1 MMINRSILAPA
12 AILAGMAAAVAQE
25 AGREP
30 PYCAELKQVVAHAL
44 SRERFVPIAGA
55 AREGNFRDT
64 SLALT
69 GWNGCSLYGAGA
81 YTCDSPPLEG
91 ADTAQAAQ
99 AATVQQVLT
108 CLGREWAEIKDR
120 SSPGYVVLH
129 PLRGAVSITLSLDE
143 NDRKQHVVRLTLFV
157 RR

>member
-1 MMINRSILAPA
+1 
-12 AILAGMAAAVAQE
+12 MAAAIAQE

-44 SRERFVPIAGA
+44 SRERFAPIAGP
-55 AREGNFRDT
+55 ARDGNFRDT

-81 YTCDSPPLEG
+81 YTCDSPAVDGVE
-91 ADTAQAAQ
+91 AAQAAQ
-99 AATVQQVLT
+99 AATVQEVLA

-143 NDRKQHVVRLTLFV
+143 NERKQRVVRLTLFV

>member
-1 MMINRSILAPA
+1 MTISGSILAPA
-12 AILAGMAAAVAQE
+12 VLLASMAAAIAQE

-44 SRERFVPIAGA
+44 SRERFAPIAGP
-55 AREGNFRDT
+55 ARDGNFRDT

-81 YTCDSPPLEG
+81 YTCDSPAVDGVE
-91 ADTAQAAQ
+91 AAQAAQ
-99 AATVQQVLT
+99 AATVQEVLA

-143 NDRKQHVVRLTLFV
+143 NERKQHVVRLTLFV